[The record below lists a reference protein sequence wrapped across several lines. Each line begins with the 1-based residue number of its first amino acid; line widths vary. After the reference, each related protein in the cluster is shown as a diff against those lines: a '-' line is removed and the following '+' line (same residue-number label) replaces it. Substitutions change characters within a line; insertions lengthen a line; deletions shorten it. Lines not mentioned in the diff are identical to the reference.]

1 LAITTERHDT
11 QAAHLQ
17 DDCPMIHYD
26 HVTRA
31 YGTKVAVDRLELFV
45 DRGELVAFLG
55 PNGAGKT
62 TSVKMAVGL
71 LRPTSGRV
79 LLCDVDVAQDP
90 RRAVATVGYV
100 PDQPYLYDRL
110 TGREFLEFVADLRG
124 MPHEDCQRAIV
135 HQAEVF
141 GLSDFLDDLA
151 ESYSHGMKQRVVF
164 AAAVLHDP
172 AVLIVDEP
180 MVGLDPKSMRLVK
193 DLLRARADAGT
204 TVFMSTHTLA
214 VVEEIADR
222 IGVLNGGQLL
232 FLGTI
237 NELQQRLAD
246 RDATLEEL
254 YLRLT
259 GENGNKGSA
268 QIDLS
273 DLVGAP
279 HDS

>member
-1 LAITTERHDT
+1 
-11 QAAHLQ
+11 
-17 DDCPMIHYD
+17 MIHYD
-26 HVTRA
+26 HVTRT
-31 YGTKVAVDRLELFV
+31 YGTKVAVDRLDLFV

-79 LLCDVDVAQDP
+79 LLCDVDVAHDP
-90 RRAVATVGYV
+90 RRAVAAVGYV

-110 TGREFLEFVADLRG
+110 TGREFLGFVADLRG
-124 MPHEDCQRAIV
+124 MPRADRQRAIA

-141 GLSDFLDDLA
+141 GLSEFLDDLA

-259 GENGNKGSA
+259 GENGDKGSA

-273 DLVGAP
+273 DLVEAP